1 MNKAKNESGDQ
12 FPGEIADQIQVELRE
27 AAAPYGL
34 VAGPFTVSL
43 DIVGHT
49 QLTLPPEVSSDCFI
63 VIKHRNSI
71 ETWSSSPVSF
81 AEAGIDYN
89 FTDAAS
95 RAWGGNLKPAGNVYL
110 IFAGDVN
117 QDGMVDSAD
126 MTVVDNDA
134 QGFATGYLLS
144 DVNGDG
150 ITDSADMTLLDN
162 NAANFVS
169 RMKP

>member
-1 MNKAKNESGDQ
+1 V
-12 FPGEIADQIQVELRE
+12 F
-27 AAAPYGL
+27 
-34 VAGPFTVSL
+34 L
-43 DIVGHT
+43 DIVGNA
-49 QLTLPPEVSSDCFI
+49 QFTLPPEISSDYFI

-71 ETWSSSPVSF
+71 ETWSSGPVSF
-81 AEAGIDYN
+81 SNASTDYN
-89 FTDAAS
+89 FSDAAT
-95 RAWGGNLKPAGNVYL
+95 RAWGGNLKPAGDVFL

-117 QDGMVDSAD
+117 QDGVVDSAD

-150 ITDSADMTLLDN
+150 VTDSADMTLLDN

-169 RMKP
+169 RMTP